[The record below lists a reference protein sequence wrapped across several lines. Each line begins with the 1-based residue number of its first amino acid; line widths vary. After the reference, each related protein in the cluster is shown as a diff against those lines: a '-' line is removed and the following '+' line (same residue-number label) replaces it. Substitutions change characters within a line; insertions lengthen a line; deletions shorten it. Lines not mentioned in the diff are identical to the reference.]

1 MKFLDISS
9 LAILTTQLTR
19 IDAGDSYIYGRIE
32 AYSCT
37 KQIKRIDGARSSAD
51 ENHK

>member
-1 MKFLDISS
+1 MKFLDISA

-37 KQIKRIDGARSSAD
+37 QQISESVAFDLPTKR
-51 ENHK
+51 E